1 MKIKIIV
8 SNAGEYKDIEFIDPP
23 IHIPIE
29 VEMVEEELHRQR

>member
-8 SNAGEYKDIEFIDPP
+8 SNAGEFKDIEFIDAP

-29 VEMVEEELHRQR
+29 IEVVEEQ